1 MKCWAQSSRPLHQCA
16 TSRLGNYGAFW
27 FPFQRYQSHRTEWMG
42 IQSFQFFI
50 KFKIFKQ
57 QKALYLTLSL
67 IRIFTF
73 EYIMAIGITEI
84 IVILTCLISWQALNN
99 RDLSDRF
106 LFIPY
111 AVKYRN
117 EYHRILSHVLIHADF
132 SHLAFN
138 MISLFYLGGYLEM
151 EFMNTYGSV
160 GMYYF
165 IILYVSGG
173 IGATLLPYYKH
184 SDNSMYRSLG
194 ASGAVS
200 AVVFATILWEPQLEL
215 MLMFIPIPIKAYVLG
230 PIYLAIE
237 YYSMRRGASGI
248 AHDAHLGGALFGILF
263 VLLIDAN
270 KGIEFLNIFQ

>member
-1 MKCWAQSSRPLHQCA
+1 
-16 TSRLGNYGAFW
+16 
-27 FPFQRYQSHRTEWMG
+27 
-42 IQSFQFFI
+42 
-50 KFKIFKQ
+50 
-57 QKALYLTLSL
+57 
-67 IRIFTF
+67 
-73 EYIMAIGITEI
+73 MAIGITEI

-99 RDLSDRF
+99 QGLRDQF
-106 LFIPY
+106 LFVPF
-111 AVKYRN
+111 AVKHSN
-117 EYHRILSHVLIHADF
+117 EYHRIVSHVLVHADF

-138 MISLFYLGGYLEM
+138 MISLFYLGGYLEA
-151 EFMNTYGSV
+151 ELINAYGSV
-160 GMYYF
+160 GMYYY
-165 IILYVSGG
+165 IILYISGG
-173 IGATLLPYYKH
+173 VAATIFPYYKN

-215 MLMFIPIPIKAYVLG
+215 MLMFIPVPIKAYVLG

-237 YYSMRRGASGI
+237 YYSMRKGASGI

>member
-1 MKCWAQSSRPLHQCA
+1 
-16 TSRLGNYGAFW
+16 
-27 FPFQRYQSHRTEWMG
+27 
-42 IQSFQFFI
+42 
-50 KFKIFKQ
+50 
-57 QKALYLTLSL
+57 
-67 IRIFTF
+67 
-73 EYIMAIGITEI
+73 
-84 IVILTCLISWQALNN
+84 
-99 RDLSDRF
+99 
-106 LFIPY
+106 
-111 AVKYRN
+111 
-117 EYHRILSHVLIHADF
+117 
-132 SHLAFN
+132 
-138 MISLFYLGGYLEM
+138 
-151 EFMNTYGSV
+151 MNTYGSV

-173 IGATLLPYYKH
+173 IAATLLPYYKH

>member
-1 MKCWAQSSRPLHQCA
+1 
-16 TSRLGNYGAFW
+16 
-27 FPFQRYQSHRTEWMG
+27 
-42 IQSFQFFI
+42 
-50 KFKIFKQ
+50 
-57 QKALYLTLSL
+57 
-67 IRIFTF
+67 
-73 EYIMAIGITEI
+73 MAIGITEI

-99 RDLSDRF
+99 QDLRDQF

-111 AVKYRN
+111 AVKHSN
-117 EYHRILSHVLIHADF
+117 QYHRIVSHVLVHADF

-138 MISLFYLGGYLEM
+138 MISLFYLGGYLEAQL
-151 EFMNTYGSV
+151 MNTYGSV
-160 GMYYF
+160 GMYYY
-165 IILYVSGG
+165 IILYIAGG
-173 IGATLLPYYKH
+173 IAATLFPYYKN
-184 SDNSMYRSLG
+184 SDNQMYRSLG